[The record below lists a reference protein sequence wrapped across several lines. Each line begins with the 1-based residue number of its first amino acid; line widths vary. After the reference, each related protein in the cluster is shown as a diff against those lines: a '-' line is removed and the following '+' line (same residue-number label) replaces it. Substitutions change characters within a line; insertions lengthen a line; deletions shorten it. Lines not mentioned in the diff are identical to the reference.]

1 MMGKWKQVVKEKKQ
15 TREHETAMA
24 RSMEADTKPNKFIIW
39 EILKRGPG
47 QTNQLRRSQEE
58 VKKDGIRRTRVGVSL
73 GQEEG
78 DFSGTQEEQEGGNSK
93 EF

>member
-1 MMGKWKQVVKEKKQ
+1 MMGKWKQVVKEKKGTQ
-15 TREHETAMA
+15 EHETAMA
-24 RSMEADTKPNKFIIW
+24 GSMEADIKPNTFIIW

-47 QTNQLRRSQEE
+47 QTSQLRRSREE

-78 DFSGTQEEQEGGNSK
+78 DFSGTKEEPEGGNSK